1 MRAVIQRVSEA
12 SVSVDSVISGSITSG
27 LLVYLGVGND
37 DTIKDLEYIVRK
49 VSSLRIFTDENGKMN
64 RSIREES
71 SQILLVSQFT
81 LCAITTKGNRPS
93 FNYAADPKIAK
104 EYYLKAIELL
114 EKENLEVK
122 TGVFGA
128 SMRVSYTNEGPVTI
142 WLDSKEIVK

>member
-93 FNYAADPKIAK
+93 FTEAAPADIGKDLYEEFCEVLSSKINQTV
-104 EYYLKAIELL
+104 
-114 EKENLEVK
+114 EK
-122 TGVFGA
+122 GVFGA
-128 SMRVSYTNEGPVTI
+128 HMEINLCNDGPVTI
-142 WLDSKEIVK
+142 NIDSKNR

>member
-1 MRAVIQRVSEA
+1 
-12 SVSVDSVISGSITSG
+12 
-27 LLVYLGVGND
+27 
-37 DTIKDLEYIVRK
+37 
-49 VSSLRIFTDENGKMN
+49 MN